1 MSFGNLRHAIRII
14 QPVVVLDASGFE
26 QREDQEVASVRSCIE
41 LRHATSAWVGRAAYS
56 DATALFRIRPIP
68 GVEVTTAMEIDCHLG
83 RFLIDSVEVLARRRA
98 LRLRRAS
105 VLRGQRRQRQ
115 AVRRLLAWAA
125 SCLTVR
131 QGDATPVTMP
141 GSPACRP

>member
-1 MSFGNLRHAIRII
+1 MSFGNLRHAIRIV

-83 RFLIDSVEVLARRRA
+83 RFLIDSVEVLARRYVQILA
-98 LRLRRAS
+98 HQNTPEGG
-105 VLRGQRRQRQ
+105 VHGQSNHPTANR
-115 AVRRLLAWAA
+115 V
-125 SCLTVR
+125 
-131 QGDATPVTMP
+131 P
-141 GSPACRP
+141 